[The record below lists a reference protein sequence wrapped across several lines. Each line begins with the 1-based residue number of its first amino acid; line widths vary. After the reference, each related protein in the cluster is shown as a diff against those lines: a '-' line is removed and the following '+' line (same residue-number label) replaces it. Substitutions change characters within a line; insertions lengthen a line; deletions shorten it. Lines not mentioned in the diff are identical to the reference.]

1 MISTSFSNIN
11 NLVAASLGGSMM
23 SKRIIGIFGCEQ
35 TDLCIYLASILEN
48 MKKRVLVVDN
58 SFEQKLQLCIPKPEK
73 ELNIVTYKNV
83 DYTWQATE
91 AMWRNQEY
99 DFVIIDFGGW
109 PEESELILC
118 HELICVLKCE
128 YYYIMKYREMIQNVK
143 LPTSL
148 ILRNFCRKYMDSNKI
163 LSLLGETGCFVMDR
177 MFCALTEEDESLR
190 IAMQAEGYHNFSGI
204 SKDLEKIL
212 FHLCRSI
219 CRNDYV
225 EVLNGIRRAKRGEC
239 Y

>member
-1 MISTSFSNIN
+1 
-11 NLVAASLGGSMM
+11 
-23 SKRIIGIFGCEQ
+23 
-35 TDLCIYLASILEN
+35 
-48 MKKRVLVVDN
+48 
-58 SFEQKLQLCIPKPEK
+58 
-73 ELNIVTYKNV
+73 
-83 DYTWQATE
+83 
-91 AMWRNQEY
+91 
-99 DFVIIDFGGW
+99 
-109 PEESELILC
+109 
-118 HELICVLKCE
+118 
-128 YYYIMKYREMIQNVK
+128 MKYREMIQNVK